1 MLSPVR
7 AGLAHQSLQLV
18 TVTQDPKSP
27 PAELRVGQQQ
37 PGHFPTRTG
46 RAAPWGAIQNRTIQS
61 RFHVI
66 DGSLR
71 WRNLPVASEPRG
83 PPRGCRGTPQSGR
96 GSATPPQQFSGRT
109 RIGDSAAACTQA
121 DVAASAC
128 TATGTHWT
136 CRSGAGRTPS
146 IPLAATG
153 HGRRP
158 CRCARQS
165 LVPARPPWTEGA
177 HSPRVSGWGS
187 RAELRAATRDAR
199 SCTT

>member
-7 AGLAHQSLQLV
+7 AGLAQQSLQLV

-27 PAELRVGQQQ
+27 PAELRVGQQL

-46 RAAPWGAIQNRTIQS
+46 RAAPWGVIQNRTIRS

-66 DGSLR
+66 DGGA
-71 WRNLPVASEPRG
+71 PSEGEPHPAHPSPAGCG

-177 HSPRVSGWGS
+177 HSPRVSGRGS
-187 RAELRAATRDAR
+187 RAERTGVAGRP
-199 SCTT
+199 